1 MKKLSIMLA
10 ALLVAMTG
18 CQKEPVGTQ
27 ENQGNDADAKHYVAV
42 NISLPFDAG
51 TKAEEK
57 FDHGTA
63 NEYKVKSITLVFF
76 DNEGNYIAHQDV
88 TPNPWSD
95 KNTDGEEITVSK
107 STGAVEVKHSH
118 IAQVLVILNNKVT
131 LNDSFNFHVKNA
143 DPVTAISTIIGDSSN
158 EFMMT
163 NAPSYNNDG
172 TFSYLVAITPTIDK
186 NDAENNPVS
195 VKVERVTSK
204 VTLNAATTIEVKNGA
219 YSTSTNPAIFECL
232 AWNLDITN
240 KYYYP
245 VRLCQEYKENDSD
258 WWKTSSEFINPG
270 INTAKRVYFAVDSNY
285 GNASPTNEFNRITAV
300 NGTITEPQY
309 CLENTFSIGCMKQN
323 QSTRVVLKAKYV
335 PGVIKK
341 GTDDTW
347 ESDEDKTWY
356 KVNNNAYTPTAL
368 KDLLEV
374 DPTSLTFTNG
384 ECKTYEN
391 EYGLIYKYTNAECY
405 YPIIIRHFDLQEM
418 GYAET
423 FTESDF
429 LQQFGGTPGGY
440 SAQDLGRYGVVRNNW
455 YNLTINSVS
464 QPGEPEIPDPGEG
477 DDDEIKRYL
486 SCTID
491 ILAWRLRNQGVD
503 L

>member
-57 FDHGTA
+57 FDHGTT

-76 DNEGNYIAHQDV
+76 DTEGNYIAHQDV

-95 KNTDGEEITVSK
+95 ENTDGEEITVSK
-107 STGAVEVKHSH
+107 STGAVEVKHSN
-118 IAQVLVILNNKVT
+118 IAQVLVILNNKVD
-131 LNDSFNFHVKNA
+131 LNDSFDFHAKNTE
-143 DPVTAISTIIGDSSN
+143 PVTAISTIIGDSSD

-172 TFSYLVAITPTIDK
+172 TFSYLVAITPTTDK
-186 NDAENNPVS
+186 NYAENNPVS

-204 VTLNAATTIEVKNGA
+204 VTLEEAESIEVKNGA
-219 YSTSTNPAIFECL
+219 YSTSTNPATFDCL

-245 VRLCQEYKENDSD
+245 VRLCQEYEDANSD
-258 WWKTSSEFINPG
+258 WWKTGTEFINPG
-270 INTAKRVYFAVDSNY
+270 INTTKRVYFAVDSNY
-285 GNASPTNEFNRITAV
+285 DNASPTDEFNEINAV
-300 NGTITEPQY
+300 DGNMSTPQY
-309 CLENTFSIGCMKQN
+309 CLENTFNTKCMKQL
-323 QSTRVVLKAKYV
+323 QSTRVVLKAEYV
-335 PGVIKK
+335 PGVIKT
-341 GTDDTW
+341 GTDETW
-347 ESDEDKTWY
+347 PSEDKTWY
-356 KVNNNAYTPTAL
+356 KVNNNAYTPAAL
-368 KDLLEV
+368 QDLLNV
-374 DPTSLTFTNG
+374 DPATLSFTNG
-384 ECKTYEN
+384 ECNAYES
-391 EYGLIYKYTNAECY
+391 EYGLIYKYTKAICY

-418 GYAET
+418 GYADT

-429 LQQFGGTPGGY
+429 LKQFGGTPGGY
-440 SAQDLGRYGVVRNNW
+440 TPQDLGRYGVVRNNW

-464 QPGEPEIPDPGEG
+464 QPGEPEIPAPGEG

-491 ILAWRLRNQGVD
+491 ILAWRLRDQGVD